1 MTEADNNDVK
11 FFERL
16 VDSGL
21 SELDR
26 AEKLLWSNDKIRTY
40 LRQAVIEY
48 ISKLQQLRAVR
59 NKIVNKSNHLTK
71 NNQSNQTQS

>member
-1 MTEADNNDVK
+1 VK

-21 SELDR
+21 IELDQ
-26 AEKLLWSNDKIRTY
+26 AEIILWSNDNIRTD
-40 LRQAVIEY
+40 LKQEVVEY

-59 NKIVNKSNHLTK
+59 NKIVNKSNHLA
-71 NNQSNQTQS
+71 NNRFRCSI